1 MLQPL
6 IPSIARDRTPRRSA
20 PGLCAYCGIPA
31 SDWCENASCVPC
43 HLVMHL
49 DRPTIDT
56 EAVLGWV
63 PEISQAA
70 LNRIIRELHC
80 QLHQTA
86 GASATD
92 PGPHYLSGALN
103 GRVAAAA
110 KVLGT
115 SQPSELAQ
123 SLALLSPATYA
134 ERHRRLGGIR
144 IMAAGHFFVD
154 GVDVYPQVLAGWIR
168 SSNAQGVQ

>member
-1 MLQPL
+1 
-6 IPSIARDRTPRRSA
+6 
-20 PGLCAYCGIPA
+20 
-31 SDWCENASCVPC
+31 
-43 HLVMHL
+43 MHL

-80 QLHQTA
+80 RLHQTA
-86 GASATD
+86 GASAID

-110 KVLGT
+110 KILGT

-123 SLALLSPATYA
+123 SLALLSSVNYA

-154 GVDVYPQVLAGWIR
+154 GIDVYPQVLAEWTK
-168 SSNAQGVQ
+168 SQDAHGVQ